1 MKITIRY
8 PLYCACLLFSVITS
22 GAESAK
28 SAEKAT
34 PDRPNILFIA
44 IDDLRAELGVYGN
57 KVIQTP
63 NLDKLAASGTAF
75 NNHFVQVPT
84 CGASRHS
91 LLTGMRPSSQG
102 HLKNGVTENLT
113 SNKPETELPESFIHH
128 LKRNGYYTVG
138 IGKIS
143 HSPDG
148 LLYKPK
154 QKPSNKRELPY
165 SWDELLFDSGKW
177 QTGWSAFFGYANGE
191 NRHSLKKQVKPYEA
205 GKVADDGYPDGLTT
219 KLAVAK
225 LKELK
230 GRSKPFFLGVGY
242 FKPHLPFNAPEKYW
256 NLYKAEDI
264 PISANPDIPQNIHKS
279 SLHGSAEFNQ
289 YALGDEK
296 AGLKQGVSDAYAR
309 KLTHAYYAS
318 VSYIDQQVGVLVN
331 EIHQLGLAQN
341 TIIIVWGDHGW
352 HLGDQ
357 RVWGKHTIF
366 ENALNSAFIIKVPG
380 IAGSKE
386 VNQSIIETVD
396 IYPTLLEL
404 TNIEAASPLDGDSF
418 VELITHPKVK
428 QENVAYSYFRKG
440 ISLRTNRYRLTK
452 YFRAQQ
458 PTIELYDHL
467 NDPLES
473 NNIAKQAPDI
483 VNELMPVLEKGNTGL
498 YGKQK

>member
-1 MKITIRY
+1 MKRTIRY

-102 HLKNGVTENLT
+102 HLKNGVTEKLT
-113 SNKPETELPESFIHH
+113 SNKPEAELPESFIHH

-177 QTGWSAFFGYANGE
+177 QTGWNAFFGYANGE
-191 NRHSLKKQVKPYEA
+191 NRQSLKKQVKP
-205 GKVADDGYPDGLTT
+205 
-219 KLAVAK
+219 
-225 LKELK
+225 
-230 GRSKPFFLGVGY
+230 
-242 FKPHLPFNAPEKYW
+242 
-256 NLYKAEDI
+256 
-264 PISANPDIPQNIHKS
+264 
-279 SLHGSAEFNQ
+279 
-289 YALGDEK
+289 
-296 AGLKQGVSDAYAR
+296 
-309 KLTHAYYAS
+309 
-318 VSYIDQQVGVLVN
+318 
-331 EIHQLGLAQN
+331 
-341 TIIIVWGDHGW
+341 
-352 HLGDQ
+352 
-357 RVWGKHTIF
+357 
-366 ENALNSAFIIKVPG
+366 
-380 IAGSKE
+380 
-386 VNQSIIETVD
+386 
-396 IYPTLLEL
+396 
-404 TNIEAASPLDGDSF
+404 
-418 VELITHPKVK
+418 
-428 QENVAYSYFRKG
+428 
-440 ISLRTNRYRLTK
+440 
-452 YFRAQQ
+452 
-458 PTIELYDHL
+458 
-467 NDPLES
+467 
-473 NNIAKQAPDI
+473 
-483 VNELMPVLEKGNTGL
+483 
-498 YGKQK
+498 